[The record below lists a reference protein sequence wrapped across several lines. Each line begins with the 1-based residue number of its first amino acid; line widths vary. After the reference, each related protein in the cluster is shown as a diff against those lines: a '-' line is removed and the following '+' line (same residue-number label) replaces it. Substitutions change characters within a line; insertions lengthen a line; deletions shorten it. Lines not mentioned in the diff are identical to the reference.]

1 MALTKVGQAEQKL
14 GQCER
19 DFIGSSHS
27 CFIQPLRRFLDGEM
41 KTISKERGILESKRL
56 DLDSCKNRVRKARSM
71 LGQQA
76 VNIYAFFFL
85 TLTFSS
91 PRLNSIR
98 FVCAWSGSFI
108 QEAKFFIK
116 KRVQRNLIFVPN

>member
-1 MALTKVGQAEQKL
+1 MKAGAEFGSDGPYGSALTKVGQAEQKL

-19 DFIGSSHS
+19 DLIGSAHS

-56 DLDSCKNRVRKARSM
+56 DLDACKNRVRKARSM

-76 VNIYAFFFL
+76 V
-85 TLTFSS
+85 S
-91 PRLNSIR
+91 
-98 FVCAWSGSFI
+98 
-108 QEAKFFIK
+108 
-116 KRVQRNLIFVPN
+116 